1 MEQERIYI
9 LCMLFIFLLYT
20 YSFGNHNSFTKMI
33 ISVFAIGCLYTLIT
47 SFQLYSKGKSLD
59 RAEEIQL
66 SNIKEKL
73 YIDQSIQWLEYDDFL
88 SNVIVDLY
96 PIVRY
101 DIEIL
106 KLVILKLNK
115 YLKTYYTSM
124 SSKQNQLLLY
134 KNIRKNQTSL
144 QSLEDKK
151 LEIIEELKNLVY
163 VLPTSMYYVDLN
175 IPEIAFLVNEYLEK
189 KIVLLSTKFKMKQT
203 KFASASL

>member
-1 MEQERIYI
+1 
-9 LCMLFIFLLYT
+9 MLFIFLLYT